1 MKIKYLLMSLCMALL
16 MAAGAANAGD
26 RINLNTAT
34 IAQLQTLSGIGPK
47 TAAAII
53 DYRNAH
59 GLFSSVDALMKVKGI
74 GKNRLETIRGDVE
87 VSHII
92 E

>member
-1 MKIKYLLMSLCMALL
+1 MKIKYLFIALCMALL
-16 MAAGAANAGD
+16 MATGAANASGH
-26 RINLNTAT
+26 INVNTAT
-34 IAQLQTLSGIGPK
+34 VAQLQTLSGIGPK

-53 DYRNAH
+53 DYRSAH

-74 GKNRLETIRGDVE
+74 GKKRLETIRDDLE
-87 VSHII
+87 VSHIN